1 MSRTNLHAVN
11 FLFNANGPIPVS
23 DMCIIDNEDVGPT
36 GTSTTNIV
44 SNPTAVMTI
53 LQSMSYV
60 SCSNAVGTLN
70 PWLYIGGPNSIRS
83 GQAITFTLTSYA
95 TTMQT
100 TVFTQIYPTVT
111 METVPASVVVWNV
124 PPQIRSLGTDD
135 GRNRL
140 Y

>member
-1 MSRTNLHAVN
+1 
-11 FLFNANGPIPVS
+11 
-23 DMCIIDNEDVGPT
+23 
-36 GTSTTNIV
+36 
-44 SNPTAVMTI
+44 
-53 LQSMSYV
+53 MSYI

-83 GQAITFTLTSYA
+83 GQGITFTLTSYA

-124 PPQIRSLGTDD
+124 PQMGDSGLMVGADCFGFASGDD
-135 GRNRL
+135 
-140 Y
+140 